1 MEAPLAF
8 CQGIQ
13 NLNFNKLKNRRRLY
27 EVARQ
32 HSNLMDP
39 VHVIVFFNQGKT
51 NMLTFPEEPFQNW
64 PVNLRHILMRAI
76 FILHTDID
84 FNTEHKIIITCRMIT
99 KYVEMYQ
106 SATFWNKFYLD
117 SLPYQPNN
125 SIYSTNERS
134 VCNLYNPVDFK
145 IPSLR
150 RIVMVYLHRNVGFHE
165 LISLNKTRIH
175 YHARD
180 YVLSRISN
188 NCLPKHLMNELIH
201 MNGSCS
207 PHFTSMIMNTGAKLN
222 KYHLMVKHNSEL
234 HSCLLNINTCIVPF
248 QNKILSR
255 IEAMVL
261 VNEVIK
267 TSEKFDKQK
276 FKEILKTGFIVLNN
290 YDPFYNDHYYD

>member
-51 NMLTFPEEPFQNW
+51 NMLTFPEEPFKNW

-99 KYVEMYQ
+99 KYVEMHQ

-117 SLPYQPNN
+117 SLPYQ
-125 SIYSTNERS
+125 
-134 VCNLYNPVDFK
+134 L
-145 IPSLR
+145 
-150 RIVMVYLHRNVGFHE
+150 
-165 LISLNKTRIH
+165 
-175 YHARD
+175 
-180 YVLSRISN
+180 VLSTHDRR
-188 NCLPKHLMNELIH
+188 
-201 MNGSCS
+201 
-207 PHFTSMIMNTGAKLN
+207 
-222 KYHLMVKHNSEL
+222 
-234 HSCLLNINTCIVPF
+234 
-248 QNKILSR
+248 Q
-255 IEAMVL
+255 
-261 VNEVIK
+261 K
-267 TSEKFDKQK
+267 TSR
-276 FKEILKTGFIVLNN
+276 
-290 YDPFYNDHYYD
+290 